1 MIATAHKHHAPV
13 CGALGYEISTEFD
26 GGYERGRAQVRVQ
39 SLADGKV
46 LLDVEQSKWTVHGDG
61 KTGRTNTRTASVR
74 LNREQI
80 RNLIDVLTDELAK
93 GDS

>member
-1 MIATAHKHHAPV
+1 MTATAHKHHAPHK
-13 CGALGYEISTEFD
+13 GALGYEISTGFD

-39 SLADGKV
+39 SLRDGAV
-46 LLDVEQSKWTVHGDG
+46 FLDVEQSKWAVYGNG
-61 KTGRTNTRTASVR
+61 KTGRTNTRSASVR

-80 RNLIDVLTDELAK
+80 RNLIAVLTEELAK